1 MDLSSLDIFCVVAD
15 ELSVTRAADRL
26 QRAQSNVTTRLRQLE
41 EQLGTALFLR
51 EGKRMT
57 LTPEGQLFQTYAQR
71 LLALAAEAK
80 AALQPQNPKGRLRV
94 GTMESTAASRLP
106 GLLARYHKR
115 WPEVALELQMAP
127 SASLIEQLL
136 GHQLDCA
143 LVADTAVLGVAL
155 DDSLEA
161 RAVFQEE
168 LLLLLPA
175 EHPEVDCAGQLQV
188 SSLAAL
194 EPGCTYRR
202 MAQQW
207 LAGKPGMRVL
217 ELGSYHAIFA
227 CVAAGT
233 SVGVAP
239 RSVLELQRKP
249 PGLRTQPLAQ
259 VDTLLLHRR
268 GYVSAAFEA
277 LQGMLLER

>member
-41 EQLGTALFLR
+41 EQLGAPLFLR

-57 LTPEGQLFQTYAQR
+57 LTPEGQLFLTYAQR
-71 LLALAAEAK
+71 LLALAAEAQE
-80 AALQPQNPKGRLRV
+80 ALKPQSPKGRLRI

-106 GLLARYHKR
+106 APLARYHKR
-115 WPEVALELQMAP
+115 WPDVALDLQMGP
-127 SASLIEQLL
+127 SASLVEQLL
-136 GHQLDCA
+136 AHQLDCA
-143 LVADTAVLGVAL
+143 LVADMTPLGVSL
-155 DDSLEA
+155 DDGLEA
-161 RAVFQEE
+161 QPVFQEE

-175 EHPEVDCAGQLQV
+175 DHPEITSPDQLQV

-239 RSVLELQRKP
+239 RSVMELQRKP
-249 PGLRTQPLAQ
+249 PGLRIQSLGP

-268 GYVSAAFEA
+268 GYASAAYEA
-277 LQGMLLER
+277 LQGVLLER